1 MSTGVLLAV
10 MVFEVVLIG
19 GLMLL
24 NPRIAR
30 RGLLFGVYVGEEAW
44 SGDRARGLVHGYTVA
59 GLVWMVTC
67 VLAGAVL
74 TGRIPVPVV
83 ALAVPMAAIVGFLGI
98 YLWAYFRSRELA
110 VVGGPPP
117 AAAVLVPGGAT
128 SPVLPLV
135 TLLVGTC
142 CGVFAVAYAAVHYA
156 EMPALVPTHFG
167 PSGAPDAW
175 RPKGL
180 FTVMMPSLLTLV
192 LGVGTGGL
200 GFLITRAKRAV
211 RYPAALVSA
220 EAQARF
226 RLAMTRYICVISLL
240 VTGLLTSLSVGA
252 VQVGLGGATALPRTI
267 WVFTGLLLVLAVGG
281 TLYIAI
287 RYGQGGARL
296 ERGAAS
302 SALTNGLADNR
313 YWVLGTF
320 YVNRDDPAIMVEHR
334 FGLGYTLNLGNW
346 KAIALLVAFLGL
358 VLGLVVIAVVTG

>member
-1 MSTGVLLAV
+1 
-10 MVFEVVLIG
+10 
-19 GLMLL
+19 
-24 NPRIAR
+24 
-30 RGLLFGVYVGEEAW
+30 
-44 SGDRARGLVHGYTVA
+44 
-59 GLVWMVTC
+59 
-67 VLAGAVL
+67 
-74 TGRIPVPVV
+74 
-83 ALAVPMAAIVGFLGI
+83 
-98 YLWAYFRSRELA
+98 
-110 VVGGPPP
+110 VGGPPL

-135 TLLVGTC
+135 TVLVGVC
-142 CGVFAVAYAAVHYA
+142 CGLFAVAYAALHFA
-156 EMPALVPTHFG
+156 EMPVRVPTHFG

-175 RPKGL
+175 RPKGF
-180 FTVMMPSLLTLV
+180 FTVMLPSMLTLV
-192 LGVGTGGL
+192 MGAGMGGL
-200 GFLITRAKRAV
+200 GFLTARAKRAV
-211 RYPAALVSA
+211 RYPAAAVSA

-226 RLAMTRYICVISLL
+226 RLAMTRYICAMSLL

-252 VQVGLGGATALPRTI
+252 VQVGLGRATGLPSAM
-267 WVFTGLLLVLAVGG
+267 WVFTGLLLLFAVAG

-346 KAIALLVAFLGL
+346 KAVALLVAFLGL
-358 VLGLVVIAVVTG
+358 LFGLVVMAVVTG